1 MAISPHHYRNL
12 LDKADITIN
21 KAQNIINMS
30 KPINSPIEPCFS
42 IICQE
47 LGTLRGELEM
57 AISGLVKDSI
67 KSAIY
72 KQYLCRVNQLI
83 SELNHLELRR

>member
-1 MAISPHHYRNL
+1 MAVSPHHYINL
-12 LDKADITIN
+12 LKKADITIN

-30 KPINSPIEPCFS
+30 KPINSPVEPCFS

-57 AISGLVKDSI
+57 AISGLVKDST
-67 KSAIY
+67 KSDMY
-72 KQYLCRVNQLI
+72 NDYLSKINQLI
-83 SELNHLELRR
+83 EELKQIELSH